1 MVIMNKKDYT
11 RDSVQSYYTEKE
23 VEVMDMK
30 RNFTGESRGAFVKRI
45 TRLYLLKRF
54 KDKPNHNLQNIS
66 SGYKRNIKASS
77 SYSPYE
83 LKLIDALRMR
93 TGEDRGTF
101 VRRIVCLYLQD
112 LLTIIE

>member
-1 MVIMNKKDYT
+1 MILTDTHTHLYSEQFNEDIDTVIQNSINK
-11 RDSVQSYYTEKE
+11 
-23 VEVMDMK
+23 
-30 RNFTGESRGAFVKRI
+30 GI
-45 TRLYLLKRF
+45 TRLFLLKRF